1 MPSIEK
7 HLEASLIRT
16 GNEHRNV
23 HEWLDGDPEKAAER
37 HDITRIYEYGKM
49 FEQEHGSE
57 ALAEYI
63 EHIRE
68 DVVGK
73 LRGLGRDEKTML
85 EALAYFGCVP
95 G

>member
-1 MPSIEK
+1 MPPIEK
-7 HLEASLIRT
+7 HFETSLART
-16 GNEHRNV
+16 GNEHREV
-23 HEWLDGDPEKAAER
+23 HAWLDGDPSKAAER
-37 HDITRIYEYGKM
+37 HDITRIYEYGRM
-49 FEQEHGSE
+49 IEREHGNE

-73 LRGLGRDEKTML
+73 FSGIGRDEKTMAD
-85 EALAYFGCVP
+85 ALAYFGCGP